1 MLLNKD
7 LANWQHS
14 HLFNEGNPIAEKK
27 TKLAVLLTFITMLV
41 EIIGGYVFNSMA
53 LLADG
58 WHMSSHALALGLA
71 ALAYSFA
78 RKYAFDRRFTFGTW
92 KIEILSS
99 FTSAIL
105 LVLIALLMFG
115 NSIERLIKPTE
126 IHYNQAIIIAFIGL
140 LVNLACAWLLKDGH
154 HHHHHHHGSHSI
166 THEHHHDMN
175 LRAAYIHVI
184 TDAAT
189 SVLAIIAL
197 VSGKF
202 FGAAWLDPLM
212 GIVGACLVS
221 IWAYGLICDSGKI
234 LLDAEMSSPLAQEI
248 KQVIEHSPIQAKVCD
263 LHLWR
268 VGKEK
273 FACIIGLVTSENTS
287 PDYFRNQLSIH
298 KELVHITIEI
308 NRY

>member
-1 MLLNKD
+1 
-7 LANWQHS
+7 
-14 HLFNEGNPIAEKK
+14 
-27 TKLAVLLTFITMLV
+27 
-41 EIIGGYVFNSMA
+41 
-53 LLADG
+53 
-58 WHMSSHALALGLA
+58 
-71 ALAYSFA
+71 
-78 RKYAFDRRFTFGTW
+78 
-92 KIEILSS
+92 
-99 FTSAIL
+99 
-105 LVLIALLMFG
+105 MFG

-154 HHHHHHHGSHSI
+154 HHHHGSHSI

-197 VSGKF
+197 LSGKF

-212 GIVGACLVS
+212 GIIGACLVS

-273 FACIIGLVTSENTS
+273 FACIIGLS
-287 PDYFRNQLSIH
+287 LIH
-298 KELVHITIEI
+298 I
-308 NRY
+308 